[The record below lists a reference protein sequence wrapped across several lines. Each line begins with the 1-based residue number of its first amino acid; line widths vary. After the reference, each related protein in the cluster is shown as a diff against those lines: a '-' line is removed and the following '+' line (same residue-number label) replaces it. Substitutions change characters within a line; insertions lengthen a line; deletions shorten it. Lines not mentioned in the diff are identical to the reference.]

1 MNLENLGVQEMSA
14 TEVKSVDGGG
24 MVISRTQQ
32 AGMAENGETL
42 MEIIGGFY
50 WGFRSAIQKKYKLKT
65 KKMKKLDIT
74 ELKTINGGGFAR
86 DAGWVIGRTVG
97 LITMI
102 GIGSFFKVKL

>member
-1 MNLENLGVQEMSA
+1 
-14 TEVKSVDGGG
+14 
-24 MVISRTQQ
+24 
-32 AGMAENGETL
+32 
-42 MEIIGGFY
+42 
-50 WGFRSAIQKKYKLKT
+50 
-65 KKMKKLDIT
+65 MKKLDIT